1 MQPGLAGLSLQPRC
15 IDRYGMV
22 QLFVAVTDQAWFD
35 ALSASAPHDEVNF
48 WQPSGSREFRA
59 LRLGELFLFKL
70 HAPNNFIA
78 GGGVFGHASN
88 VPLSIAWE
96 AFGAKN
102 GVATVGDMRVRIAR
116 YRRDPTILD
125 ARTDPLIG
133 CRIITQPFFLPRE
146 EWMKVPESWSPNIVT
161 GKGFDAES
169 ADGKY
174 LWDALA
180 ARMASPVATAVPRYG
195 PPMLVTPRLG
205 QGAFR
210 LSVTDCY
217 ERSCAVTGERTL
229 PILDAAHIRAY
240 GAGGEHVLSNGILLR
255 TDIHRLFDLGY
266 VTVGTKGTFEVSR
279 RLKED
284 FDNGRHYYELQG
296 TTVRLPKTQDA
307 LPSAAA
313 LSWHR
318 ENRYLG

>member
-1 MQPGLAGLSLQPRC
+1 
-15 IDRYGMV
+15 MV
-22 QLFVAVTDQAWFD
+22 HIFVAVTDQAWFD

-48 WQPSGSREFRA
+48 WQPSGSRGFRVLSA
-59 LRLGELFLFKL
+59 GELFLFKL
-70 HAPNNFIA
+70 HSPNNFIA

-96 AFGAKN
+96 AFETKN
-102 GVATVGDMRVRIAR
+102 GVATATEMRDRIAH
-116 YRRDPTILD
+116 YRRDQTILD
-125 ARTDPLIG
+125 ARTDPVVG
-133 CRIITQPFFLPRE
+133 CRIVTQPFFLPRE
-146 EWMKVPESWSPNIVT
+146 QWIKVPESWSPNIVT
-161 GKGFDAES
+161 GKGFDAGT

-180 ARMASPVATAVPRYG
+180 ERSVSPVATADMRHG
-195 PPMLVTPRLG
+195 PPILVRPRLG

-210 LSVTDCY
+210 LSVTDSY
-217 ERSCAVTGERTL
+217 ERRCAVTAEKTL
-229 PILDAAHIRAY
+229 PILDAAHIQAY

-266 VTVGTKGTFEVSR
+266 VTVAPGGQFEVSR
-279 RLKED
+279 RLKDD

-296 TTVRLPKTQDA
+296 TRVRLPGNPDA
-307 LPSAAA
+307 LPSAVA
-313 LSWHR
+313 LRWHR